1 MKATLK
7 LLPCAVA
14 TLIATLPAAQ
24 AAGDNVTALS
34 NFQQTGDKTPPET
47 VPQTGQRADELREN
61 LKQIKLPPGFK
72 IELYAVVPDARHM
85 AVEPSTGVVF
95 VGTRKARVWQVTDRT
110 KHRVAD
116 DVVSFAS
123 SVTFKV
129 PNGVCFSPD
138 GVLYVVEQNRVLAF
152 PAAQFFGEGGSD
164 VAAAVVVP
172 QGKLIPTQFES
183 FNHGA
188 RACRV
193 GPDKKLYIALG
204 QPWNVPPKDKLSEL
218 DKNGLA
224 GIIRMDQNGKNR
236 EVYAHGVR
244 NSVGLD
250 FNPKDG
256 TLWFTDN
263 QVDGMGDDTP
273 PGELDHATKAGE
285 NFGFPWYGGGK
296 VRTEEYKDST
306 PPAGLV
312 FPQVEFA
319 AHAADLGMSFYKG
332 KMFPAKYQGG
342 IFDAEHGSWNR
353 TKPIG
358 ARIMFIPIK
367 DDGTAGAAEVF
378 AEGWLTPNGEYMGRP
393 VDVQQL
399 QDGSLL
405 VSDDYAGA
413 IYRISYTGAK

>member
-1 MKATLK
+1 MNATLK
-7 LLPCAVA
+7 LLPLAVGA
-14 TLIATLPAAQ
+14 MFACLPYANAAQ
-24 AAGDNVTALS
+24 DNVNTLS
-34 NFQQTGDKTPPET
+34 NFRQTGNATPAEKI
-47 VPQTGQRADELREN
+47 PQAGPTADALRKN
-61 LKQIKLPPGFK
+61 LEQIKLPPGFK
-72 IELYAVVPDARHM
+72 IELYAVVPEARHM
-85 AVEPSTGVVF
+85 AIEPSTGVVF
-95 VGTRKARVWQVTDRT
+95 VGTRKNRVWQVTDRT
-110 KHRVAD
+110 KQRVAS
-116 DVVSFAS
+116 DVVQFAS

-152 PAAQFFGEGGSD
+152 PAAQFFGEGGPD

-172 QGKLIPTQFES
+172 QGKLIPTAFES

-188 RACRV
+188 RACRI

-204 QPWNVPPKDKLSEL
+204 QPWNVPPKDKLAEL

-224 GIIRMDQNGKNR
+224 GIIRMDQDGKNR

-250 FNPKDG
+250 FNPKDK

-263 QVDGMGDDTP
+263 QVDGMGDDVP
-273 PGELDHATKAGE
+273 PGELNHATKAGE

-296 VRTEEYKDST
+296 VRTVDYKDQN
-306 PPAGLV
+306 PPAGVV

-319 AHAADLGMSFYKG
+319 AHAADLGMSFYNG
-332 KMFPAKYQGG
+332 KMFPQKYQGG

-353 TKPIG
+353 TTPIG
-358 ARIMFIPIK
+358 ARIMYIPVK
-367 DDGTAGAAEVF
+367 DDGTAGEAEVF
-378 AEGWLTPNGEYMGRP
+378 AEGWLTPTGEYMGRP
-393 VDVQQL
+393 VDVQML